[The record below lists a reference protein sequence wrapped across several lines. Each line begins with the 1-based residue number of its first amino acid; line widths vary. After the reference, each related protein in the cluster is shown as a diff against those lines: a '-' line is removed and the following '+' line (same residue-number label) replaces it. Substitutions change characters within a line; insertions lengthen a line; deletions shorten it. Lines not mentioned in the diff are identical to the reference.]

1 MKSMLLLLT
10 ELVFLPNWSEFE
22 HWCHPVSQ
30 HPTKSVTG
38 KQSEFGLPCNLV
50 SQTTNHALY
59 HMQISLVLIHNSTYQ
74 FSGQYFPYWWWLHCP
89 MGSMYWMLDSP
100 LWGVSGADHSF
111 PCFPSQA
118 LFDRILKNIY
128 LVVYLK
134 KKKKS
139 KARKATSFIPW
150 NPTLS
155 LGGQRASTRT
165 IHLPYSRSP
174 PQSRNTGQTQDR
186 HKAGERKGGEQTE
199 EEVQLTRQ
207 LKTL

>member
-1 MKSMLLLLT
+1 M
-10 ELVFLPNWSEFE
+10 
-22 HWCHPVSQ
+22 
-30 HPTKSVTG
+30 
-38 KQSEFGLPCNLV
+38 
-50 SQTTNHALY
+50 
-59 HMQISLVLIHNSTYQ
+59 
-74 FSGQYFPYWWWLHCP
+74 
-89 MGSMYWMLDSP
+89 
-100 LWGVSGADHSF
+100 
-111 PCFPSQA
+111 
-118 LFDRILKNIY
+118 
-128 LVVYLK
+128 VYL

-207 LKTL
+207 LKTLLKESQSTLPPEWWVKWRMTHFVFMFWAKVRYYHWGCQGSMTGDQSWNDQPSDSRISQVFTLNLSKKNN